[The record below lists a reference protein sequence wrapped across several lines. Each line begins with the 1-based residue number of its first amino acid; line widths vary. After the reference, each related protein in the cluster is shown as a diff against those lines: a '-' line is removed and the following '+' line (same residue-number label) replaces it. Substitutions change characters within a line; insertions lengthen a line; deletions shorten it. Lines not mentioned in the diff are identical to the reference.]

1 MNSAEKPLEYL
12 ISRAVDPFITEE
24 ERNNFTDELCSRIGH
39 EYEGPYLA
47 MKFLSYRLLSPNQEE
62 ALNTLNVMDI
72 CIRKC
77 GSRINQEIGKYR
89 LLNQFIRLLSPKY
102 QGLETSDAVKEKA
115 IKLLYQW
122 KQSMRY
128 IEKLQ
133 QVYNQLKE
141 QGIIDEDPTEDME
154 IIQIPKPSPRVASF
168 EDEER
173 SQLLAELL
181 KSKSPEDLQ
190 AANRLIKS
198 MVRSDEQKMHKH
210 CEQRNL
216 MDTAIE
222 HSTLLQE
229 ILNRSSNSIDEL
241 FLSTQ
246 DYNAED
252 IALIEN
258 MQKSLLSLRP
268 TLFRYASE
276 AAETQDDSL
285 GEILNINDQINK
297 ALQLYN
303 EKIVP
308 QKAESIVRLTS
319 SPNTNHL
326 TTTSDIYGNNSSSSN
341 NGDVDLLSILSRN
354 NSPAVTR
361 KEYNE
366 NKSSNDLNIFDS
378 SYKNESPKEISLID
392 ELNSLKFEQIPT
404 FTMKQFE
411 VEKMESK
418 RDTFLLDD
426 ISVTPKDLTILRN
439 QAPIVFIN
447 EPLIRGILYFAYFPN
462 SKQKNLISS
471 KLLPSNIRSLDG
483 FHPIGPSQNITQVLL
498 LLPMSKE
505 IKESELCYEMT
516 FESQICERIEG
527 KFTIRFPQ
535 EE

>member
-24 ERNNFTDELCSRIGH
+24 ERNKFSEELCSRIGH

-72 CIRKC
+72 CIRRC
-77 GSRINQEIGKYR
+77 GSRINHEIGKYR
-89 LLNQFIRLLSPKY
+89 FLNQFIRLLSPKY
-102 QGLETSDAVKEKA
+102 QGLETSDVVKEKA

-154 IIQIPKPSPRVASF
+154 IIQIPKPSPRIASF

-276 AAETQDDSL
+276 AAETQDESL

-308 QKAESIVRLTS
+308 QKAESIVKLTS
-319 SPNTNHL
+319 SPSPNTMHSNHL
-326 TTTSDIYGNNSSSSN
+326 TTTTSDVYGNNSSNS
-341 NGDVDLLSILSRN
+341 GDVDLLSILSRN

-366 NKSSNDLNIFDS
+366 NKSNNDLNIFGS

-404 FTMKQFE
+404 FTMKQ
-411 VEKMESK
+411 
-418 RDTFLLDD
+418 
-426 ISVTPKDLTILRN
+426 
-439 QAPIVFIN
+439 
-447 EPLIRGILYFAYFPN
+447 
-462 SKQKNLISS
+462 LISS
-471 KLLPSNIRSLDG
+471 KLLPSNIRFLDG
-483 FHPIGPSQNITQVLL
+483 FHPIGPPQNITQVLL
-498 LLPMSKE
+498 LLPMSGE
-505 IKESELCYEMT
+505 IKESELCFEMT
-516 FESQICERIEG
+516 FESQIYERIEG